1 MTNNIILGICFL
13 IPEGWLVYDYF
24 ENITMFYHDK
34 TWLNEWKDFFI
45 YNFQEIKYT
54 SEYKDNS
61 KLLNRITEPSIDII
75 KYYHINN
82 QLLAVKLTIWLRL
95 FQLICRKK
103 LKQNKQKR
111 NFNNIKKREIYG
123 KY

>member
-1 MTNNIILGICFL
+1 MNNNIVLGICFL
-13 IPEGWLVYDYF
+13 IPEGWLIYDHF

-61 KLLNRITEPSIDII
+61 KILSKIIEPSIDII
-75 KYYHINN
+75 KCYYINN

-95 FQLICRKK
+95 FQIICKK
-103 LKQNKQKR
+103 KIKQNKLKCY
-111 NFNNIKKREIYG
+111 FNNIKKREIYG